1 MMNIDM
7 FMTMN
12 LAPFSSDFEEDVLE
26 LLDYNNYNI
35 FIAIKLFCIYFEKL
49 VQHEMKLQY
58 SVSDFIGIQ
67 VGYMKKREYR
77 DSMAEIMEKIGGTLW
92 SVFISWS
99 SFQEELIN
107 LSEIELIMDVDT
119 EDLLSWDDSKRIESV
134 RKYQEQLLEGIQ
146 VDLFEKAPEPVIDS
160 FDFPYHRAT
169 IYLYSE
175 KVSKYLD
182 FAERNGEVIQNQFA
196 QEHQR
201 IEQALLIVERP
212 VAEEWVKCYAK
223 KDRDYIIG
231 FYAGEDMENGVTMR
245 NLNWN
250 FFVALYVLEKL
261 LETADEFFHF
271 YNER

>member
-1 MMNIDM
+1 MMNTE
-7 FMTMN
+7 FMTIN
-12 LAPFSSDFEEDVLE
+12 LVPFSCDFEEVVLE
-26 LLDYNNYNI
+26 LLEDKNYNS

-49 VQHEMKLQY
+49 VDGDMKLRF
-58 SVSDFIGIQ
+58 SVGDSVDIQ
-67 VGYMKKREYR
+67 VRYMKKREYR
-77 DSMAEIMEKIGGTLW
+77 DSMAETMEKIGGILW
-92 SVFISWS
+92 SAFISWS

-107 LSEIELIMDVDT
+107 LTEIELIMDVDT
-119 EDLLSWDDSKRIESV
+119 ENLLSWDDPKRIELV
-134 RKYQEQLLEGIQ
+134 RKYQEQLLQGIQ
-146 VDLFEKAPEPVIDS
+146 VDLFEKIPEPVIDS
-160 FDFPYHRAT
+160 FDFPYHRAA

-182 FAERNGEVIQNQFA
+182 FADRNSEVIQNQFA

-201 IEQALLIVERP
+201 IEQALLIVEQP
-212 VAEEWVKCYAK
+212 VAEEWMKCYVK

-231 FYAGEDMENGVTMR
+231 FYAGEDLENGVTMR